1 MALKENYMRPNPWT
15 INKFDSEPKAIDYE
29 DDRIERLLEITNNLE
44 KFYNENPDLFKN
56 EEEFK
61 KNFHYDERSPM
72 QQALVQGFRNKKQ
85 MEPTKPENSNED
97 IFWEI
102 AWEIETNDKGTE
114 RDALVWG
121 GSVAEA
127 PKQTDTT
134 KESETV
140 KKDMAKRELD
150 EAQKKI
156 DSWEQFASPSKE
168 AKANETKA
176 NTDKKRVNVK
186 DWLAWLKE

>member
-1 MALKENYMRPNPWT
+1 MALKENIMRSNPWV
-15 INKFDSEPKAIDYE
+15 NQPVDKQNQVGYE
-29 DDRIERLLEITNNLE
+29 DDRIGRLLEITNNLE
-44 KFYNENPDLFKN
+44 KFYNENPDLFAN

-97 IFWEI
+97 IFWEV
-102 AWEIETNDKGTE
+102 AWEIETPNKDTE

-168 AKANETKA
+168 AKANEAKA
-176 NTDKKRVNVK
+176 SADKKRVNVK

>member
-1 MALKENYMRPNPWT
+1 MALKENYMRPSPW
-15 INKFDSEPKAIDYE
+15 INQFNEEPKQIDYE
-29 DDRIERLLEITNNLE
+29 DDRIERLLEITSNLE
-44 KFYNENPDLFKN
+44 KFYNENPDLFAN

-85 MEPTKPENSNED
+85 MEPTKPEDTNSD

-102 AWEIETNDKGTE
+102 AGEIETSPDEWTE
-114 RDALVWG
+114 RDALVWW

-134 KESETV
+134 KEIETV
-140 KKDMAKRELD
+140 KKDIAKREL
-150 EAQKKI
+150 ENTQKKI

-168 AKANETKA
+168 AKA
-176 NTDKKRVNVK
+176 DKKRVNIK